1 MSIKGYKAF
10 NRGMICKGKQY
21 EENTTYEEKGNKICE
36 AGVMHFCENPF
47 DVLNY
52 YPLIDEDGNI
62 SDFADVEAIGDI
74 YKGKD
79 KTATNKL
86 HIGAKLGL
94 KGFIKACVDFTIE
107 KTKVETVKADDVGIS
122 SGDSAQIGS
131 SGDSAQIGSSGDY
144 AKIGSSGDS
153 AQIGSS
159 GDYAKIGSSGDSAK
173 IGSSGDSAK
182 IGSSGDYAQI
192 GSSGDSAQIGSSGDY
207 AKIGSSGDSA
217 QIGSSGDS
225 AQIGSS
231 GDYAQIGS
239 SGDSAKIG
247 SSGDSAK
254 IGSSGDY
261 AQIGSSG
268 DSAKI
273 GSSGDY
279 AKIGSSGDSAQIGSS
294 GDSAQITSEGNNSV
308 VMAAGCNSIAK
319 AKIGSWITL
328 AEWIRT
334 DKANDSGNYIWIP
347 KCVKTEYVD
356 GERIKED
363 IFYKLVDGEFKEV
376 ESED

>member
-159 GDYAKIGSSGDSAK
+159 GD
-173 IGSSGDSAK
+173 
-182 IGSSGDYAQI
+182 
-192 GSSGDSAQIGSSGDY
+192 
-207 AKIGSSGDSA
+207 
-217 QIGSSGDS
+217 
-225 AQIGSS
+225 
-231 GDYAQIGS
+231 
-239 SGDSAKIG
+239 
-247 SSGDSAK
+247 
-254 IGSSGDY
+254 
-261 AQIGSSG
+261 
-268 DSAKI
+268 
-273 GSSGDY
+273 
-279 AKIGSSGDSAQIGSS
+279 
-294 GDSAQITSEGNNSV
+294 SAQITSEGNNSV

>member
-122 SGDSAQIGS
+122 SGDYAKIGSSGYSAQIGS
-131 SGDSAQIGSSGDY
+131 SGYSARIGSSGY
-144 AKIGSSGDS
+144 S
-153 AQIGSS
+153 AR
-159 GDYAKIGSSGDSAK
+159 
-173 IGSSGDSAK
+173 
-182 IGSSGDYAQI
+182 
-192 GSSGDSAQIGSSGDY
+192 
-207 AKIGSSGDSA
+207 
-217 QIGSSGDS
+217 
-225 AQIGSS
+225 
-231 GDYAQIGS
+231 
-239 SGDSAKIG
+239 
-247 SSGDSAK
+247 
-254 IGSSGDY
+254 
-261 AQIGSSG
+261 
-268 DSAKI
+268 
-273 GSSGDY
+273 
-279 AKIGSSGDSAQIGSS
+279 IGSS

>member
-21 EENTTYEEKGNKICE
+21 EENTTYEENGNKICE

-52 YPLIDEDGNI
+52 YPLIDENGDI
-62 SDFADVEAIGDI
+62 SDFAQVEAIGDI
-74 YKGKD
+74 YKRED
-79 KTATNKL
+79 KSATNKL

-107 KTKVETVKADDVGIS
+107 KTRIEPAKDNETD
-122 SGDSAQIGS
+122 SGGNSAQIGS
-131 SGDSAQIGSSGDY
+131 SGNSAKIGSSGNYAKIGSSGNYAQIGSSGNSAQIGSSGNY
-144 AKIGSSGDS
+144 AQIGSSGNS

-159 GDYAKIGSSGDSAK
+159 GNYAQIGSSGNCAQ
-173 IGSSGDSAK
+173 IGSSGNSAQ
-182 IGSSGDYAQI
+182 IGSSGNCAQIGSSGNSAQIGSSGNYAQI
-192 GSSGDSAQIGSSGDY
+192 GSSGDC
-207 AKIGSSGDSA
+207 
-217 QIGSSGDS
+217 
-225 AQIGSS
+225 
-231 GDYAQIGS
+231 
-239 SGDSAKIG
+239 
-247 SSGDSAK
+247 
-254 IGSSGDY
+254 
-261 AQIGSSG
+261 
-268 DSAKI
+268 
-273 GSSGDY
+273 
-279 AKIGSSGDSAQIGSS
+279 
-294 GDSAQITSEGNNSV
+294 AQITSEGNNSV
-308 VMAAGCNSIAK
+308 VMAAGCNSIVK

>member
-122 SGDSAQIGS
+122 SGY
-131 SGDSAQIGSSGDY
+131 SAQIGSSGDY
-144 AKIGSSGDS
+144 A
-153 AQIGSS
+153 QIGSS
-159 GDYAKIGSSGDSAK
+159 GDYAQIGSSGYYAQ
-173 IGSSGDSAK
+173 IGSSGYSAK

-192 GSSGDSAQIGSSGDY
+192 GSSGDYAKIGSSGYSAKIGSSGDY
-207 AKIGSSGDSA
+207 AKIGSSGYY
-217 QIGSSGDS
+217 

-239 SGDSAKIG
+239 SGY
-247 SSGDSAK
+247 SAK

-268 DSAKI
+268 D
-273 GSSGDY
+273 Y
-279 AKIGSSGDSAQIGSS
+279 AK
-294 GDSAQITSEGNNSV
+294 ITSEGNNSV